1 MDKKIREQVKG
12 TLRNSFSISKI
23 LGPTNKAFPSEAE
36 WKAVYRN
43 QRKGKHIT
51 PAISVC
57 VYTIGPTF
65 IARAFS
71 LKVQDL
77 VNDKDI
83 STGVLPE
90 DLRNSTLLM
99 PDIIISEAGI
109 LNLLKK
115 THNQKGSRSRQNQ
128 TCHPSRT

>member
-1 MDKKIREQVKG
+1 MFLVDTPGRNTIRKKAKESHEVYLEGLLGVDKKIREQVKG

-23 LGPTNKAFPSEAE
+23 AGPTNRASPSEAD
-36 WKAVYRN
+36 WKPSYRN

-71 LKVQDL
+71 YE
-77 VNDKDI
+77 
-83 STGVLPE
+83 STSPE
-90 DLRNSTLLM
+90 YKTLWL
-99 PDIIISEAGI
+99 
-109 LNLLKK
+109 
-115 THNQKGSRSRQNQ
+115 TRS
-128 TCHPSRT
+128 